1 MSGAYGGRVGRWLA
15 GPLGVPPGRHTSA
28 GRSNVRIV
36 VIGGIGKGNKCSG
49 RNNRGGHSG
58 RARPAR
64 DALRSGA

>member
-36 VIGGIGKGNKCSG
+36 AIGGNSKGGQYSKIGQ
-49 RNNRGGHSG
+49 SG

>member
-36 VIGGIGKGNKCSG
+36 AIGGNS
-49 RNNRGGHSG
+49 RGGQYRG
-58 RARPAR
+58 RGGQWRRARPDR
-64 DALRSGA
+64 SGLRSGT